1 MDYEWKYIIYVLG
14 YIFIKK
20 TLEGQKETT
29 EIGYLQRAA
38 VSTNKTGG
46 GRGRSK
52 ISLNNFRVL
61 TAERHNYIIYSKF
74 KTKINVYL
82 KQICIY

>member
-1 MDYEWKYIIYVLG
+1 MDYEWKYVIYVFG

-46 GRGRSK
+46 GRGRIK
-52 ISLNNFRVL
+52 SLLNFRVL
-61 TAERHNYIIYSKF
+61 TAERRNYIIYSKF
-74 KTKINVYL
+74 KTKINVYF
-82 KQICIY
+82 